1 MTTDNIKQQL
11 QTIMTTT
18 REEDKQYL
26 NEVKEEIK
34 TKRKPGRPRT
44 YTIQEAKERVRQ
56 YDLKRYRE
64 NREKKIEMVKKCQ
77 RAKKEAEKLKLE
89 AEKLKLEETKTN

>member
-18 REEDKQYL
+18 PEEDKHYL

-34 TKRKPGRPRT
+34 TKRKPGRPRI
-44 YTIQEAKERVRQ
+44 YTIEEAKERVRQ
-56 YDLKRYRE
+56 YDLRRYRE
-64 NREKKIEMVKKCQ
+64 NREKKIEMVKRCQ
-77 RAKKEAEKLKLE
+77 RAKKEAEKLKKE
-89 AEKLKLEETKTN
+89 AEKSN

>member
-1 MTTDNIKQQL
+1 MTTDIVKQQL

-18 REEDKQYL
+18 QEEDKQYL
-26 NEVKEEIK
+26 NDVIEEIK

-56 YDLKRYRE
+56 YDLRRYRE
-64 NREKKIEMVKKCQ
+64 NREKKIEMVKRWQ
-77 RAKKEAEKLKLE
+77 RATKEKEKE
-89 AEKLKLEETKTN
+89 EKNIIN

>member
-18 REEDKQYL
+18 PEEDKQYL

-34 TKRKPGRPRT
+34 KKDQSEDHGYIHQRK
-44 YTIQEAKERVRQ
+44 QKNE
-56 YDLKRYRE
+56 
-64 NREKKIEMVKKCQ
+64 
-77 RAKKEAEKLKLE
+77 
-89 AEKLKLEETKTN
+89 

>member
-18 REEDKQYL
+18 PEEDKQYL

-34 TKRKPGRPRT
+34 KKDQLG
-44 YTIQEAKERVRQ
+44 
-56 YDLKRYRE
+56 DLGF
-64 NREKKIEMVKKCQ
+64 IP
-77 RAKKEAEKLKLE
+77 
-89 AEKLKLEETKTN
+89 

>member
-18 REEDKQYL
+18 PEEDKQYL

-34 TKRKPGRPRT
+34 KKDQLGDLV
-44 YTIQEAKERVRQ
+44 YTHQ
-56 YDLKRYRE
+56 
-64 NREKKIEMVKKCQ
+64 KKQ
-77 RAKKEAEKLKLE
+77 KKE
-89 AEKLKLEETKTN
+89 